1 MLDTG
6 PVQAAPARSS
16 PPVPALQDLARLPR
30 TGLGR
35 TRPRQPEMRGSGGSR
50 ASRSQWSKVR
60 PEPETT
66 ASGRDRQSGKGDKD
80 PSLHSTNSSDTW
92 NGQEA
97 DGPAE
102 SFLSGRRRAR
112 AAAKSSERPE
122 LEPRCSRGSVG
133 LRAGEACEGGCG
145 NTACAS
151 GHKGR
156 GVSKVQR
163 GPVRQSRGNSPP
175 APNLNSLSVN
185 AAEGEQDPSER
196 PRLGGSGGYPKSAPV
211 TPSVPHFGI
220 HGPQRLK
227 TNVQNS
233 VTDSQSENSH
243 PPGLWR
249 VSTAPTTVPG
259 TTKLRAIHWPSNVS
273 APSLP
278 SHAWMGVSCQKV
290 ISGEWI
296 TEPG

>member
-35 TRPRQPEMRGSGGSR
+35 LPRTGLGRTRPRQPEMRGSGGSQ

-156 GVSKVQR
+156 GVSKVQQ

-175 APNLNSLSVN
+175 APNPNSLSVN

-196 PRLGGSGGYPKSAPV
+196 PRLGGSG
-211 TPSVPHFGI
+211 
-220 HGPQRLK
+220 
-227 TNVQNS
+227 
-233 VTDSQSENSH
+233 
-243 PPGLWR
+243 R
-249 VSTAPTTVPG
+249 VSQRARLCDSICAPLWNPRPPALKNKRPKLSHGFTV
-259 TTKLRAIHWPSNVS
+259 
-273 APSLP
+273 
-278 SHAWMGVSCQKV
+278 
-290 ISGEWI
+290 
-296 TEPG
+296 